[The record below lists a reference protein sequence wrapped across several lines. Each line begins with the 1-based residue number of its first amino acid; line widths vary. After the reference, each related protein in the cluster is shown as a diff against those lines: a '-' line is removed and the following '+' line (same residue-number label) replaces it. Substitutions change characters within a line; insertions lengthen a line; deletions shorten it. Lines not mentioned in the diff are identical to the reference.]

1 MAAYYD
7 LFKAIH
13 IIFFVSWFAG
23 LFYIIR
29 LFIYHV
35 EAFDRRDEERK
46 VLQEQYK
53 IMERRLM
60 RIITTPAMILTL
72 LSGIGM
78 LFARPYLLQ
87 FSWMY
92 LKFGLLL
99 LLFAYHG
106 SCSYMM
112 RKLKHDIKVSTS
124 IRLRMW
130 NEVATLLLVAVV
142 FVAVFK
148 DLTNWLWGVAGLV
161 ALGVVF
167 MIIIRAVRNKW
178 DR

>member
-13 IIFFVSWFAG
+13 IIFLVSWFAG

-35 EAFDRRDEERK
+35 EAFDRPDVERI

-60 RIITTPAMILTL
+60 KIITTPAMILTL
-72 LSGIGM
+72 LSGIM
-78 LFARPYLLQ
+78 MIWARPFLLQ

-112 RKLKHDIKVSTS
+112 RKLKDDIIVAGSLK
-124 IRLRMW
+124 LRMW
-130 NEVATLLLVAVV
+130 NEVATLLLVAIV
-142 FVAVFK
+142 FVVVFK
-148 DLTNWLWGVAGLV
+148 DLTNWIWGVLGLV
-161 ALGVVF
+161 ALGVLF
-167 MIIIRAVRNKW
+167 MIIIKAVNKGKK
-178 DR
+178 